1 MGTRDAFYREA
12 RSDLDGPLEGVRV
25 LDVTTTVAGPRCSC
39 VLADYGAEVVKIEVR
54 DPGDV
59 ARRLPPTLP
68 GTDPPD
74 SYLHATINRNKK
86 NISLNLRRPRGR
98 DVFHLLVQNADILVE
113 NFKLGTMGSWG
124 CGYEQVRKT
133 RPDIIYVSITG
144 FGQYGP
150 YSERPGYDP
159 IAQAMSGF
167 MQLNAASDE
176 AMPMKAPVFLADEI
190 AGLHGVMAAL
200 AALHH
205 RNRTGEGQHVDIS
218 LLDSMIDSSTG
229 LLSLAAQGVPTP
241 RLGNTYIF
249 AAPANAYRCRDGWVY
264 ALLVLDTH
272 WRRLSRLLG
281 RPELA
286 NDPDYATLQAR
297 LGKRQEI
304 DQMLSDWCRSRTRQ
318 EIVRAFE
325 KEQLAAGP
333 VLTPAET
340 ARDPHVVH
348 REAIQQVTGKLGGTY
363 RLTGPSAKFSRTPI
377 RLRSGAPRVGEHS
390 REILAE
396 AGFSSKEIEE
406 LAADGII

>member
-1 MGTRDAFYREA
+1 
-12 RSDLDGPLEGVRV
+12 
-25 LDVTTTVAGPRCSC
+25 
-39 VLADYGAEVVKIEVR
+39 
-54 DPGDV
+54 
-59 ARRLPPTLP
+59 
-68 GTDPPD
+68 
-74 SYLHATINRNKK
+74 
-86 NISLNLRRPRGR
+86 
-98 DVFHLLVQNADILVE
+98 
-113 NFKLGTMGSWG
+113 
-124 CGYEQVRKT
+124 
-133 RPDIIYVSITG
+133 
-144 FGQYGP
+144 
-150 YSERPGYDP
+150 
-159 IAQAMSGF
+159 
-167 MQLNAASDE
+167 
-176 AMPMKAPVFLADEI
+176 
-190 AGLHGVMAAL
+190 MAAL

-205 RNRTGEGQHVDIS
+205 RNRTGEGQHVDVS

-272 WRRLSRLLG
+272 WRRLCRLLG

-304 DQMLSDWCRSRTRQ
+304 DQMLSDWCRSRTRE

-325 KEQLAAGP
+325 EQQLAAGP

-348 REAIQQVTGKLGGTY
+348 REAIQQVTGKSGGTY
-363 RLTGPSAKFSRTPI
+363 RLAGPSPKFSRTPI
-377 RLRSGAPRVGEHS
+377 WIRSGAPRVGEHS

-396 AGFSSKEIEE
+396 AGFSGEEIEE
-406 LAADGII
+406 LAANGII